1 MSSGGLGK
9 IAVVAVAAAAVA
21 GIVRTKTLRYQYF
34 HNYIIFEGMRMF
46 CGILLYHY
54 EWSLNANIDR
64 HVDLR
69 IYFIVFVFVIN

>member
-1 MSSGGLGK
+1 MHESQAAFSAINTMEGVV
-9 IAVVAVAAAAVA
+9 AVVAVAAAAVA

-54 EWSLNANIDR
+54 ECK
-64 HVDLR
+64 
-69 IYFIVFVFVIN
+69 Y